1 MTDKYIIPKGVQVD
15 LKKLHVPK
23 ARELAYA
30 LFNKKNEF
38 AELVECRTDKSEDI
52 VVFNVDIEV
61 PQIRKYP
68 INSYERI
75 AAIFSEKDNRFPEVL
90 ALRSDF
96 PQVPHLNLQPL
107 DFPKSLCLYED
118 EYRDIKSQWTALR
131 FIERIRKW
139 LSDTARGIL
148 HQDDQALEPFLL
160 GFEGNIIL
168 PKNLVDNKGNISKI
182 LYITDNMKIQKI

>member
-1 MTDKYIIPKGVQVD
+1 MTDKYIIPKGEQID

-30 LFNKKNEF
+30 LFNKKIEF
-38 AELVECRTDKSEDI
+38 AELVECRTDKGEDI
-52 VVFNVDIEV
+52 VVFNVDVEV

-68 INSYERI
+68 INSNERI
-75 AAIFSEKDNRFPEVL
+75 ATIFFEEDNDFPEVL

-96 PQVPHLNLQPL
+96 PRVPHLNLRSVE
-107 DFPKSLCLYED
+107 FPRSLCLYEG
-118 EYRDIKSQWTALR
+118 EYRDIKSQWTALH

-148 HQDDQALEPFLL
+148 HQDDQA
-160 GFEGNIIL
+160 
-168 PKNLVDNKGNISKI
+168 
-182 LYITDNMKIQKI
+182 